1 MNTLSKIYQE
11 VTLKEVYK
19 IIDSLDIPLEQKEE
33 YKSDASSLGNVLI
46 EETNIKYLIVEEE
59 I

>member
-1 MNTLSKIYQE
+1 MNALSKIYQE

-33 YKSDASSLGNVLI
+33 YKSDANSLGNVLI
-46 EETNIKYLIVEEE
+46 EETNTKYLIIEEE

>member
-1 MNTLSKIYQE
+1 MNALSKIYQE

-46 EETNIKYLIVEEE
+46 EETNVKYLIIEEE

>member
-1 MNTLSKIYQE
+1 MNTLSRIYQE

-46 EETNIKYLIVEEE
+46 EETNTKYLIIEEE

>member
-1 MNTLSKIYQE
+1 MNTLSRIYQE